1 MITSTLYLVICAILS
16 ILVLVGISMMSKVKT
31 AVMGNIISAISV
43 FVGILITL
51 LYNEIISIASIYIYM
66 LAGTII
72 GSMFAVRVKMIEM
85 PQLVALLN
93 GVGGLASALVGIL
106 TLLGI
111 GQALEQDYPTF
122 SNVTAALAIVVG
134 TVTLVGSL
142 VAAGKLHKLLS
153 QRPVI
158 WKNHSVILNFSLIIL
173 LLTVLYSAF
182 VGDIISPSADIAII
196 LILSI
201 GISILFGYAFAIRVG
216 GADMPITISLLNSLS
231 GVAGAIAGMAINDI
245 LLVSVGG
252 IVGASGLFLTQIMCR
267 SMNRSL
273 MDILTGKT
281 SVAGKKT
288 EKSQP
293 VSAEPKK
300 EEIAETKET
309 SSESVLQ
316 NAKSVIIVPGY
327 GMALAQ
333 AQHLVR
339 QLADKLESK
348 GAHVR
353 YAIHPVAGRMP
364 GHMNVLLAEAD
375 VSYEQLYEMDA
386 INDDFKNTDAV
397 IVIGANDVL
406 NPAARDAV
414 DTPIYGMPV
423 LNVDQAK
430 EIFICNFDLNPGY
443 AGVDNPLYKKEKGV
457 HLLLGDA
464 KDSVN
469 RLISMLDGKPSQ
481 TTATEIQKDN
491 SADVLQNAKSV
502 IIVPGYG
509 MALAQAQHLVR
520 QLADKLE
527 SKGAKVRYAIHPVAG
542 RMPGHMN
549 VLLAEAD
556 VSYEQLYEMDA
567 INDDFKNTDAVIV
580 IGAND
585 VLNPAARDAV
595 DTPIYGMPVL
605 NVDQAKEIFIC
616 NFDLNPGYAG
626 VDNPLYKKENGV
638 HLLLGDAK
646 DSVNRLISM
655 LDGKPSQTTATE
667 IQKDNSAD
675 VLKRAKSVI
684 IVPGYGM
691 ALAQAQHLVRQLADK
706 LESKGTQVRYAIHPV
721 AGRMPGHMNVLLAEA
736 DVSYEQLYEMDAIND
751 DFKNTDAVIVIGA
764 NDVLNP
770 AARDAVDTPIYG
782 MPVLNVDQAKEIFIC
797 NFDLNPG
804 YAGVYNPLYKKEK
817 GVHLLL
823 GDAKESVQKL
833 IDML

>member
-1 MITSTLYLVICAILS
+1 MTPTLYYIVCAVLS
-16 ILVLVGISMMSKVKT
+16 VTVLLGISMMSKVKT
-31 AVMGNIISAISV
+31 AVLGNIISAISV
-43 FVGILITL
+43 FAGIVVTL
-51 LYNEIISIASIYIYM
+51 LYNEIVSAGSIYVYM
-66 LAGTII
+66 LIGVII
-72 GSMFAVRVKMIEM
+72 GSALAVRVKMIQM

-106 TLLGI
+106 TLLGV
-111 GQALEQDYPTF
+111 GQLINDFPVF
-122 SNVTAALAIVVG
+122 SNVTAVLAIVVG
-134 TVTLVGSL
+134 VITLVGSL

-158 WKNHSVILNFSLIIL
+158 WKNHSRILNSSIYFLTFLALYPIIFGL
-173 LLTVLYSAF
+173 SQ
-182 VGDIISPSADIAII
+182 ISVASMTFFILVCIAVSTI
-196 LILSI
+196 
-201 GISILFGYAFAIRVG
+201 FGYAFSIRVG

-231 GVAGAIAGMAINDI
+231 GVAGAIAGMAIGDI

-281 SVAGKKT
+281 SVSGKKP
-288 EKSQP
+288 EKPQP
-293 VSAEPKK
+293 VTETPVEEKPKPEAEKPNAGN
-300 EEIAETKET
+300 I
-309 SSESVLQ
+309 LR

-339 QLADKLESK
+339 QLADKLEAN
-348 GAHVR
+348 GAEVR

-423 LNVDQAK
+423 LNVDEAPQ
-430 EIFICNFDLNPGY
+430 IFICNFDLNPGY
-443 AGVDNPLYKKEKGV
+443 AGVENPLYTRPTGV

-464 KDSVN
+464 KDSLN
-469 RLISMLDGKPSQ
+469 QLISELDKKETSDSTNEQPV
-481 TTATEIQKDN
+481 IDN
-491 SADVLQNAKSV
+491 SAEILQNAKSV

-520 QLADKLE
+520 QLADKME
-527 SKGAKVRYAIHPVAG
+527 ANGAEVRYAIHPVAG

-605 NVDQAKEIFIC
+605 NVDEAPQIFIC
-616 NFDLNPGYAG
+616 NFDLSPGYAG
-626 VDNPLYKKENGV
+626 VENPLYKKPTGV

-646 DSVNRLISM
+646 DSL
-655 LDGKPSQTTATE
+655 T
-667 IQKDNSAD
+667 
-675 VLKRAKSVI
+675 
-684 IVPGYGM
+684 
-691 ALAQAQHLVRQLADK
+691 
-706 LESKGTQVRYAIHPV
+706 
-721 AGRMPGHMNVLLAEA
+721 
-736 DVSYEQLYEMDAIND
+736 
-751 DFKNTDAVIVIGA
+751 
-764 NDVLNP
+764 
-770 AARDAVDTPIYG
+770 
-782 MPVLNVDQAKEIFIC
+782 
-797 NFDLNPG
+797 
-804 YAGVYNPLYKKEK
+804 
-817 GVHLLL
+817 
-823 GDAKESVQKL
+823 KL
-833 IDML
+833 IGFL